1 MRSLKHTLELLHR
14 HHQRATYGALAELI
28 GRTPQTVLQGCPRN
42 WLHSWVVN
50 QQTGE
55 PTAYPSALIH
65 PALREHP
72 EILRTGAALS
82 AWLDSHASSGNGVR
96 ATERCEPPPAA

>member
-1 MRSLKHTLELLHR
+1 MRTLKHTLELLHR
-14 HHQRATYGALAELI
+14 HHQRATYGALAELV

-55 PTAYPSALIH
+55 PTAYPSAMVH
-65 PALREHP
+65 PALRERP
-72 EILRTGAALS
+72 EILRSGAAL
-82 AWLDSHASSGNGVR
+82 ADWLDSHASSGNGVPVG
-96 ATERCEPPPAA
+96 EHCDPPTV

>member
-1 MRSLKHTLELLHR
+1 MRSLKHTLETLHR
-14 HHQRATYGALAELI
+14 HHQRATYGALAEVI

-72 EILRTGAALS
+72 QILRTGAALA
-82 AWLDSHASSGNGVR
+82 AWLDCHALPGNDGLAEQVQG
-96 ATERCEPPPAA
+96 PPAA

>member
-1 MRSLKHTLELLHR
+1 MRPLKQTLELLHR
-14 HHQRATYGALAELI
+14 YHQRATYGAVADLV

-55 PTAYPSALIH
+55 PTAYPAGLIH

-72 EILRTGAALS
+72 EILRTGSALA
-82 AWLDSHASSGNGVR
+82 AWLDSHADALPAGVHG
-96 ATERCEPPPAA
+96 EYHPPPAA

>member
-14 HHQRATYGALAELI
+14 HHQRATYGALAEVI

-55 PTAYPSALIH
+55 PSGFPSGKIH
-65 PALREHP
+65 PALTEHA
-72 EILRTGAALS
+72 EILRTGEALA
-82 AWLDSHASSGNGVR
+82 AWLDRHAASIESSSVTHSQGSRSN
-96 ATERCEPPPAA
+96 

>member
-1 MRSLKHTLELLHR
+1 MRSLKNTLELLNKF
-14 HHQRATYGALAELI
+14 HQRATYGAVAELV

-55 PTAYPSALIH
+55 PSGYPSGKVH
-65 PALREHP
+65 PSLGEHS
-72 EILRTGAALS
+72 EILRTGEALA
-82 AWLDSHASSGNGVR
+82 AWLESHATSLQADSSQEAN
-96 ATERCEPPPAA
+96 PPLA

>member
-1 MRSLKHTLELLHR
+1 MRSLKQTLELLNK
-14 HHQRATYGALAELI
+14 HHQRATYGAVAELV

-55 PTAYPSALIH
+55 PSGFPSGKIH
-65 PALREHP
+65 PALTERA
-72 EILRTGAALS
+72 EILRTGEALA
-82 AWLDSHASSGNGVR
+82 AWLDSHAASAGSSSVAHSQGSPSN
-96 ATERCEPPPAA
+96 